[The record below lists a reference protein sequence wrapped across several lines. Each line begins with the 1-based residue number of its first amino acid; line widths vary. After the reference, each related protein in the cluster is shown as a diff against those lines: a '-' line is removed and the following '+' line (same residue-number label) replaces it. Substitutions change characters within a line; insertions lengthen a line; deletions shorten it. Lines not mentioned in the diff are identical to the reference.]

1 MKESHLKK
9 KFSKNEN
16 IVFHEEEE
24 FGLLFDIE
32 TGKINKINKKAV
44 ALWKSI
50 DSKKT
55 VANIV
60 NELKK
65 EYSDTIPEDVWKF
78 LSTLAAMG
86 YIKDSENKKD
96 CNT

>member
-16 IVFHEEEE
+16 IVFREEEE

-50 DSKKT
+50 DSRKT
-55 VANIV
+55 VADIV
-60 NELKK
+60 DELKK
-65 EYSDTIPEDVWKF
+65 EYNDTLPEDVWKF
-78 LSTLAAMG
+78 LSILATMG
-86 YIKDSENKKD
+86 YIKEI
-96 CNT
+96 